1 MNKKV
6 LTLCAGFLLAGSSF
20 TSVNADNLV
29 DAAKVD
35 GGYFLVY
42 VNNGADISTSYAGSS
57 LLSADAEKGFL
68 ADASE
73 ENKEDLAYLWKVE
86 TVTSNGKVIGYK
98 LVNAKSGAALS
109 VKDGDD
115 VYDTFSGDATA
126 LWFDATSNKGFFGEA
141 DDVDA
146 SSDLAPTASNAV
158 WRYHLVEVK
167 DEVVSDEDLNELYNS
182 TGFNLKL
189 NDDKYKDVA
198 NIFDDQRIKAIK
210 IGRGDDLTDPVESP
224 VASEKGYGFPAGT
237 YFVVSTPAGAYPEN
251 ASGNVGAQYEYLQ
264 QCTFIAVNP
273 VENDINGKAEREAGK
288 GFQLTTVL
296 GSDMN
301 KYIGTDKQKQPKGR
315 QISVSNACFE
325 VSKDVNDD
333 YAIVEECAKDYL
345 SDLFKQILEISNI
358 INDDKISDV
367 LTISNFNDD
376 GPDFKNT
383 KDYLKTTKQKILN
396 LEADILFYL
405 EEKTIMAYIID
416 ENLEDSYINLY
427 KSLKFAK
434 NKEVLEKK
442 EYIENLVD
450 QFVNKIEQEEKVIEF
465 LIENKNNWNISDNT
479 INFNSSQ
486 LSDEYNKMIAEINK

>member
-1 MNKKV
+1 MIKKIFYICV
-6 LTLCAGFLLAGSSF
+6 AILILLISF
-20 TSVNADNLV
+20 FIIRKYL
-29 DAAKVD
+29 
-35 GGYFLVY
+35 
-42 VNNGADISTSYAGSS
+42 I
-57 LLSADAEKGFL
+57 EK
-68 ADASE
+68 
-73 ENKEDLAYLWKVE
+73 
-86 TVTSNGKVIGYK
+86 K
-98 LVNAKSGAALS
+98 L
-109 VKDGDD
+109 
-115 VYDTFSGDATA
+115 
-126 LWFDATSNKGFFGEA
+126 
-141 DDVDA
+141 
-146 SSDLAPTASNAV
+146 
-158 WRYHLVEVK
+158 K
-167 DEVVSDEDLNELYNS
+167 DEINEIYNLIYMEEYDYEKIY
-182 TGFNLKL
+182 TKIN
-189 NDDKYKDVA
+189 
-198 NIFDDQRIKAIK
+198 NI
-210 IGRGDDLTDPVESP
+210 TS
-224 VASEKGYGFPAGT
+224 
-237 YFVVSTPAGAYPEN
+237 
-251 ASGNVGAQYEYLQ
+251 
-264 QCTFIAVNP
+264 
-273 VENDINGKAEREAGK
+273 
-288 GFQLTTVL
+288 
-296 GSDMN
+296 
-301 KYIGTDKQKQPKGR
+301 
-315 QISVSNACFE
+315 
-325 VSKDVNDD
+325 NDD

-416 ENLEDSYINLY
+416 ENLEDSYVNLY